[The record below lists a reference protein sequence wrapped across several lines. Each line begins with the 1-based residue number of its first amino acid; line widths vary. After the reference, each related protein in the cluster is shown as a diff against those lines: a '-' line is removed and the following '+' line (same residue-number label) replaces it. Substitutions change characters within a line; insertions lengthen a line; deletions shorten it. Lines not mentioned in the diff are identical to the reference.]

1 MTARRQ
7 IPAAVVRFSSKSRAL
22 LGNSKTYLV
31 VWLGRTLGIKP
42 VVGSLRAQ
50 QLDDFAQFII
60 PGIPE
65 HYEMVDNDISQRV
78 VTWLT
83 VHSVFSAGRM
93 PTSRVKHDANG
104 VG

>member
-1 MTARRQ
+1 
-7 IPAAVVRFSSKSRAL
+7 
-22 LGNSKTYLV
+22 
-31 VWLGRTLGIKP
+31 
-42 VVGSLRAQ
+42 
-50 QLDDFAQFII
+50 
-60 PGIPE
+60 
-65 HYEMVDNDISQRV
+65 MVDNDISQRV